1 MTRALRPADAL
12 VPAPSAPY
20 LSDMP
25 FFPARLLAVLVVL
38 PVVSASAAETRT
50 SHPAPQRT
58 HRPSAAGPKRIG
70 KFDDWQAATHQEAGQ
85 PVCYAFTRPTSST
98 PVLPGRGDV
107 VLTVTERSG
116 GRDAVA
122 LTAGF
127 PYPPNA
133 EVDLVAEGVTLPF
146 YTSGRSAF
154 ARDGRA
160 AVQLFSKGRQA
171 VARSPGPRGTAVAD
185 TFSLRGFSQAY
196 AAISKACPAR

>member
-1 MTRALRPADAL
+1 
-12 VPAPSAPY
+12 
-20 LSDMP
+20 MP
-25 FFPARLLAVLVVL
+25 QFPARLLAVLVLL
-38 PVVSASAAETRT
+38 PVLTAGAAETRT
-50 SHPAPQRT
+50 GRPTPQRA
-58 HRPSAAGPKRIG
+58 HRPAAPGPKRIG

-85 PVCYAFTRPTSST
+85 PVCYAFTRPTGST
-98 PVLPGRGDV
+98 PALPGRGDV
-107 VLTVTERSG
+107 VLTVTERAG

-127 PYPPNA
+127 NYAANA
-133 EVDLVAEGVTLPF
+133 EVELVAEGVTLPF

-160 AVQLFSKGRQA
+160 AVALFGKGRQA

-196 AAISKACPAR
+196 AAIAKACPAR